1 LTPRQL
7 GMLAGVS
14 AIWGASYLLI
24 KIALDGFAPS
34 MIVFARVL
42 LAALLLYVVIQ
53 IRGGEERAALRWL
66 RRHPG
71 RTLVQ
76 GTLAVAVPFMLITFG
91 ETQISSGL
99 TGVLISPGPLFIAI
113 LAPLIDP
120 TEKVDRRAGIGVVIG
135 FAGVMLLIGIDTVHS
150 AGEFLGALAMVGA
163 ALAYGLGAMYA
174 RLKFR
179 GVPPLVVSFAACG
192 VASVLTLPP
201 ALATLGENH
210 PDLGEVAAVVSLGAL
225 GTAVAFYLYFGLIAE
240 AGAGRAALCG
250 YLIPPLALAYGAVL
264 LDEEITPASI
274 GGLVLILIGVALAS
288 SEREGEVAPGEP
300 IVESAAARRS

>member
-1 LTPRQL
+1 LNARQL
-7 GMLAGVS
+7 GMLGAVS

-42 LAALLLYVVIQ
+42 LAALLLYVVIM
-53 IRGGEERAALRWL
+53 IRGGEDRAALRWL
-66 RRHPG
+66 RRHPW

-76 GTLAVAVPFMLITFG
+76 GTLAVAIPFMLISFG

-99 TGVLISPGPLFIAI
+99 TGVLISPGPLFIAM
-113 LAPLIDP
+113 LAPLID
-120 TEKVDRRAGIGVVIG
+120 TSEKVDRRAGIGVVVG
-135 FAGVMLLIGIDTVHS
+135 FAGVMLLIGVDTVHS
-150 AGEFLGALAMVGA
+150 IGEFLGALAMVGA

-179 GVPPLVVSFAACG
+179 GVPPLVVALASCG
-192 VASVLTLPP
+192 VAAVLTLPP
-201 ALATLGENH
+201 ALVTLGETH
-210 PDLGEVAAVVSLGAL
+210 PDLGETAAVVSLGIV

-240 AGAGRAALCG
+240 AGAGKAALCG
-250 YLIPPLALAYGAVL
+250 YLIPPLALAYGAVF

-274 GGLVLILIGVALAS
+274 AGLVLILIGVALAS
-288 SEREGEVAPGEP
+288 SEREGENVPGEP
-300 IVESAAARRS
+300 IVESATVSRT

>member
-1 LTPRQL
+1 MTPRQL
-7 GMLAGVS
+7 AMLAGVS

-34 MIVFARVL
+34 MIVAARVL
-42 LAALLLYVVIQ
+42 LAALLLYVVIV
-53 IRGGEERAALRWL
+53 IRGGEDRAALEWL

-76 GTLAVAVPFMLITFG
+76 GTLAVSVPFMLITFG

-99 TGVLISPGPLFIAI
+99 TGVLISPGPLFIAM

-135 FAGVMLLIGIDTVHS
+135 FAGVAMLIGVDTVHS
-150 AGEFLGALAMVGA
+150 VGEFLGAMAMVGA

-179 GVPPLVVSFAACG
+179 GVPPLVVSFAACA
-192 VASVLTLPP
+192 VAAVLTMPP

-210 PDLGEVAAVVSLGAL
+210 PDAGEIAAVVSLGAI
-225 GTAVAFYLYFGLIAE
+225 GTAVAFALYFGLIAE
-240 AGAGRAALCG
+240 VGAGRAALCG

-264 LDEEITPASI
+264 LDEEVTAAAIA
-274 GGLVLILIGVALAS
+274 GLVLI
-288 SEREGEVAPGEP
+288 
-300 IVESAAARRS
+300 

>member
-1 LTPRQL
+1 LNARQL
-7 GMLAGVS
+7 GMLGAVS

-42 LAALLLYVVIQ
+42 LAALLLYVVIM
-53 IRGGEERAALRWL
+53 IRGGEDRAALRWL
-66 RRHPG
+66 RRHPW

-76 GTLAVAVPFMLITFG
+76 GTLAVAIPFMLISFG

-99 TGVLISPGPLFIAI
+99 TGVLISPGPLFIAM
-113 LAPLIDP
+113 LAPLID
-120 TEKVDRRAGIGVVIG
+120 TSEKVDRRAGIGVVVG
-135 FAGVMLLIGIDTVHS
+135 FAGVMLLIGVDTVHS
-150 AGEFLGALAMVGA
+150 IGEFLGALAMVGA

-179 GVPPLVVSFAACG
+179 GVPPLVVALASCG
-192 VASVLTLPP
+192 VAAVLTLPP
-201 ALATLGENH
+201 ALVTLGENH
-210 PDLGEVAAVVSLGAL
+210 PDLGETAAVVSLGIV

-240 AGAGRAALCG
+240 AGAGKAALCG
-250 YLIPPLALAYGAVL
+250 YLIPPLALAYGAVF

-274 GGLVLILIGVALAS
+274 AGLVLILIGVALAS
-288 SEREGEVAPGEP
+288 SEREGENVPGEP
-300 IVESAAARRS
+300 IVESATVSRT